1 MGEISSIFA
10 KSGSIFLT
18 SLKLELRGLNCE
30 RLKFM
35 IPFKPAVN
43 AVVVQV
49 DYFSNELIETPKS
62 YLSDVAGAECD
73 K

>member
-1 MGEISSIFA
+1 MEVAGISSIFA

-30 RLKFM
+30 RREFM

-43 AVVVQV
+43 AV
-49 DYFSNELIETPKS
+49 
-62 YLSDVAGAECD
+62 DVR
-73 K
+73 